1 MHEREGGQHDVVAGD
16 YSTYNGLRI
25 GLLARHTYNDSFK
38 EFAKEKGFD
47 CEIIYYETPTELT
60 DALIN
65 DEVDALVNSYIRI
78 LEDESVI
85 ENFGQTPYYI
95 MARRED
101 QDLIDQIDNA
111 IDCMNRETPNWRAE
125 LYNKYYGSQNQNT
138 EFTDEETKLLAELQE
153 SGDVDVWM
161 DVDGSYDKEGT
172 FAYKTTDPYL
182 TTTVS
187 VLRKRGSSSKFQKLA
202 MVSNNISIRQIISE
216 MWPEVEVITLENNED
231 CVEAVTTG
239 YVDGAL
245 LMSYTAQELARNDV
259 QNRLSVDIVPGAAL
273 SMEMGVNARD
283 DYHFY
288 GLWEKALADIFRQL
302 GEEIVQKN
310 TEAVTETSIVA
321 FLFDNPVYLMVV
333 LAASFLI
340 LFFVILSVL
349 SVKSKNKQQRIAAE
363 LAAALT
369 SAKEANEV
377 KQNFFSKMSHDIR
390 TPLNVVLRMTQ
401 IAQKYKNDS
410 ARLERSL

>member
-239 YVDGAL
+239 NVDGRAA
-245 LMSYTAQELARNDV
+245 YELH
-259 QNRLSVDIVPGAAL
+259 SPGT
-273 SMEMGVNARD
+273 G
-283 DYHFY
+283 
-288 GLWEKALADIFRQL
+288 EK
-302 GEEIVQKN
+302 
-310 TEAVTETSIVA
+310 
-321 FLFDNPVYLMVV
+321 
-333 LAASFLI
+333 
-340 LFFVILSVL
+340 
-349 SVKSKNKQQRIAAE
+349 
-363 LAAALT
+363 
-369 SAKEANEV
+369 
-377 KQNFFSKMSHDIR
+377 
-390 TPLNVVLRMTQ
+390 
-401 IAQKYKNDS
+401 
-410 ARLERSL
+410 

>member
-172 FAYKTTDPYL
+172 FAYKTT
-182 TTTVS
+182 
-187 VLRKRGSSSKFQKLA
+187 

-239 YVDGAL
+239 NVDGAL

-333 LAASFLI
+333 LAAIFLI

>member
-125 LYNKYYGSQNQNT
+125 LYNKYYGS
-138 EFTDEETKLLAELQE
+138 
-153 SGDVDVWM
+153 
-161 DVDGSYDKEGT
+161 
-172 FAYKTTDPYL
+172 
-182 TTTVS
+182 
-187 VLRKRGSSSKFQKLA
+187 RIRIRSSQ
-202 MVSNNISIRQIISE
+202 MR
-216 MWPEVEVITLENNED
+216 
-231 CVEAVTTG
+231 
-239 YVDGAL
+239 
-245 LMSYTAQELARNDV
+245 R
-259 QNRLSVDIVPGAAL
+259 R
-273 SMEMGVNARD
+273 
-283 DYHFY
+283 
-288 GLWEKALADIFRQL
+288 
-302 GEEIVQKN
+302 
-310 TEAVTETSIVA
+310 
-321 FLFDNPVYLMVV
+321 
-333 LAASFLI
+333 SFLQSFRSPVTWMSGWMWTAATIRKEPLRTKPQI
-340 LFFVILSVL
+340 LI
-349 SVKSKNKQQRIAAE
+349 
-363 LAAALT
+363 
-369 SAKEANEV
+369 
-377 KQNFFSKMSHDIR
+377 
-390 TPLNVVLRMTQ
+390 
-401 IAQKYKNDS
+401 
-410 ARLERSL
+410 